1 MARLQVDVNEV
12 LVLGLLRLFREAGSG
27 INGLWRQKR
36 FALCLC
42 QFLAEGNHSLFTKLN
57 DVVLVFVDALE
68 SSSSS
73 EFCFSLQGAD
83 GMSKEATE
91 RARLLTV
98 DVVHQLNLTE
108 QIKIAL
114 QTRAK
119 AIEVDIWQALESSVD
134 PNLIQKFKGY
144 IL

>member
-1 MARLQVDVNEV
+1 MAHISVDVSEV
-12 LVLGLLRLFREAGSG
+12 LILGLLRLFREAGSG

-42 QFLAEGNHSLFTKLN
+42 QFFGEGNNSTSTKLN
-57 DVVLVFVDALE
+57 DVVAVFVDALE

-73 EFCFSLQGAD
+73 EFCFSLQGAE

-98 DVVHQLNLTE
+98 DIVHQLDLAE

-114 QTRAK
+114 QARAK
-119 AIEVDIWQALESSVD
+119 VMGVDVWQGFESLGD
-134 PNLIQKFKGY
+134 KHLIQKFQSY